1 MLITREAQVIK
12 KYETGKR
19 VCEIKR
25 FKRTELNYILI
36 THYTFIKK
44 MKLDFTQPIQK
55 AVLQE
60 KWTMENELPM
70 FDIVNV
76 EGIVSNIS
84 VF

>member
-19 VCEIKR
+19 VCDIKR

-44 MKLDFTQPIQK
+44 
-55 AVLQE
+55 
-60 KWTMENELPM
+60 NEIRFYAANPKGSSSRNM
-70 FDIVNV
+70 NN
-76 EGIVSNIS
+76 GK
-84 VF
+84 